1 MQAMFWLPN
10 RSTWVAPIITWR
22 RPFHSTEN
30 ICGYGFH
37 ASSTAPAGSAPGGSG
52 LAAKPPNPSVITRS
66 GSKDSRASRPP
77 IIGMMPMGLQSRS
90 PSPRNASATAMQHT
104 SARVIAPSL

>member
-1 MQAMFWLPN
+1 MHAMFWLPN

-22 RPFHSTEN
+22 LPFHSTEHLRVRVPRLDD
-30 ICGYGFH
+30 GARRVG
-37 ASSTAPAGSAPGGSG
+37 PGGSG

-66 GSKDSRASRPP
+66 GSKVSRASRPP

-90 PSPRNASATAMQHT
+90 PSPRNASATATQQT
-104 SARVIAPSL
+104 SARVASSL